1 MKNLECMEKS
11 IDKLIEEF
19 NKQVVSMDDN
29 KEFHNT
35 IINLSSKY
43 PEHKELLEFIV
54 MVNDKI
60 ETRQSIFS
68 DMIID
73 SFNELMRIKKEVLI
87 KMIEKERIEN
97 EKKLFAKLTNLKA
110 SDYKTILFFIAIIIF
125 GAAILLYPDIALKAI
140 TKI

>member
-1 MKNLECMEKS
+1 MKKLEYMEKS

-19 NKQVVSMDDN
+19 NRQIVSMDDN

-97 EKKLFAKLTNLKA
+97 EKNILTKLKNLKV

-125 GAAILLYPDIALKAI
+125 GVVILIYPDIALKAI

>member
-73 SFNELMRIKKEVLI
+73 SFNELMRIKKDVLM
-87 KMIEKERIEN
+87 KMIEKERLEN
-97 EKKLFAKLTNLKA
+97 EKKLFSKIKKIDI
-110 SDYKTILFFIAIIIF
+110 SDYKSILFLIAIIVL
-125 GAAILLYPDIALKAI
+125 GASILL
-140 TKI
+140 

>member
-1 MKNLECMEKS
+1 MKKLECIEKS

-19 NKQVVSMDDN
+19 NRQVVSMDDN

-97 EKKLFAKLTNLKA
+97 EKKVFAKLKNLKA

-125 GAAILLYPDIALKAI
+125 GAAILIYPDIALKAI